1 MHTAI
6 LLGLLLEPP
15 AGVLPEWELR
25 PKIEK
30 IAPETARL
38 APLLN
43 QLQPEKW
50 IAAGAPEAYRRQWK
64 DCLDAIPH
72 IEATTAR
79 FAEKPLQLS
88 LAVETLVRLETLL
101 QHASSLSQAIRR
113 YQNPAMAEILDGE
126 VLAAGASRDWLR
138 QHVLDLA
145 RHREIELEA
154 AQSEADRC
162 RTQLAKPAGRK

>member
-6 LLGLLLEPP
+6 LVSLLLQPP

-30 IAPETARL
+30 IAPEAARL

-50 IAAGAPEAYRRQWK
+50 VAAGAPEAYRRQWK
-64 DCLDAIPH
+64 DCLDAIPD
-72 IEATTAR
+72 IESTAAR
-79 FAEKPLQLS
+79 LTAKPLQLS
-88 LAVETLVRLETLL
+88 LAVELLIRLETYL
-101 QHASSLSQAIRR
+101 QHAASLSQAVRR

-126 VLAAGASRDWLR
+126 VLAAGGSRDWLR
-138 QHVLDLA
+138 QHVLDLS
-145 RHREIELEA
+145 RHREAELDA